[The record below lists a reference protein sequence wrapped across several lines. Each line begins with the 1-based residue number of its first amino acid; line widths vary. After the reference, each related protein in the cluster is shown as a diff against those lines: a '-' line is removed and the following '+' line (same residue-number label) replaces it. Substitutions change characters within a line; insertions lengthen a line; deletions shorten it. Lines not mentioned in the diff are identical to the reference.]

1 MYIKEAVRDTLQ
13 SCPPPLPSGAEN
25 ADDAIRNSRYMQ
37 LQGKAFY
44 RGLAD
49 PDDATS
55 ALLFTSNEKLELLKE
70 SSHVY
75 FNATFKVVPRLYY
88 QLFTVFV
95 PYADAAFPVLY
106 ALMTR
111 KTHAAYLALF
121 QNLKELVPYLCQM
134 AVRCVIHL
142 LTWLCVCISDVY
154 LANYRKTLL
163 ELN

>member
-1 MYIKEAVRDTLQ
+1 
-13 SCPPPLPSGAEN
+13 
-25 ADDAIRNSRYMQ
+25 MQ

-75 FNATFKVVPRLYY
+75 FDTTFKVVPRLYY

-121 QNLKELVPYLCQM
+121 QNLKELIPYFTPLSAM
-134 AVRCVIHL
+134 ADYEEASTSAFQAVFGNVIISGCWFHYGQAL
-142 LTWLCVCISDVY
+142 VKRMAKIGLRALAFLYSVC
-154 LANYRKTLL
+154 
-163 ELN
+163 